1 MNSMQTGPH
10 RFLPTLT
17 EIVQPGEL
25 LQRTPATPRIAED
38 RAQAAPQPEDR
49 GKEQMGREELDSLV
63 RDLVAQQLE
72 TLRRDLRDEVQ
83 SAVREAVAQA
93 LTGLKIPSDLK

>member
-25 LQRTPATPRIAED
+25 SQRTLATPRIAED

>member
-25 LQRTPATPRIAED
+25 SQRTLATPRIAKD

-93 LTGLKIPSDLK
+93 LTGLKSPADLK